1 MTHNYVAAC
10 GINVDRLREAL
21 EKNSALHTLSL
32 RRCCIGGW
40 RRARA
45 IARGLALNRGLTSVD
60 LSYNGLGAA
69 SQQAAPPQPAALSLA
84 VEALCQALRSN
95 RQLRALGLA
104 HNCLGDGGGVAVLH
118 AVLEGTPGRRSN
130 PARRRAGLGMA
141 ATPANGSHDTT
152 AAARRRCSLP
162 MPTPSALMSAQ
173 AAPSPRSTSPPTA
186 SASRRSSP
194 SPPRSAR
201 AARAGYPRRRPR
213 CPRAASRRRCAAA
226 ARARRCC
233 ATLRKMSATRAA
245 WSSTCASTSPSSGS
259 L

>member
-1 MTHNYVAAC
+1 MRAIKLMSAGQRGEGRLERMPAPRLNPRTRRLRRGASCSTHAFFGPGVGTAFPLTPLLTGNAVAELDMTHNYVAAC

-104 HNCLGDGGGVAVLH
+104 HNCLGDGGGIAVLH
-118 AVLEGTPGRRSN
+118 AVLEGTPARRSN
-130 PARRRAGLGMA
+130 PARRRAGLGM
-141 ATPANGSHDTT
+141 
-152 AAARRRCSLP
+152 
-162 MPTPSALMSAQ
+162 SA
-173 AAPSPRSTSPPTA
+173 
-186 SASRRSSP
+186 
-194 SPPRSAR
+194 
-201 AARAGYPRRRPR
+201 
-213 CPRAASRRRCAAA
+213 
-226 ARARRCC
+226 
-233 ATLRKMSATRAA
+233 
-245 WSSTCASTSPSSGS
+245 
-259 L
+259 